1 MNQTVGRSVS
11 ILYRK
16 YQVYLNKALKPLML
30 TGAELPFLMVLFQK
44 EGVSQDELSHY
55 LMIDKAATARALQS
69 LIEKGYIYKEKDSLD
84 KRANQIYLLDLAKD
98 NQKAILRVLEYWHQY
113 LLEGIDKDKV
123 DLFMNVLD
131 FMTNKVLK
139 MDFSTIGGNED
150 GKE

>member
-1 MNQTVGRSVS
+1 MNQTVGRAVS

-30 TGAELPFLMVLFQK
+30 TGAELPFLMVLYK
-44 EGVSQDELSHY
+44 NEGVSQDELSQY

-131 FMTNKVLK
+131 FMTNKVLN

>member
-1 MNQTVGRSVS
+1 
-11 ILYRK
+11 
-16 YQVYLNKALKPLML
+16 
-30 TGAELPFLMVLFQK
+30 
-44 EGVSQDELSHY
+44 
-55 LMIDKAATARALQS
+55 MIDKAATARALQS

>member
-30 TGAELPFLMVLFQK
+30 TGAELPFLMVLYK
-44 EGVSQDELSHY
+44 NEGVSQDELSQY

-131 FMTNKVLK
+131 FMTNKVLN